1 MLLLEQSETSLNG
14 PQAVEGFTVVINMI
28 IVPTD
33 PVKAIIKHIRKKSDA
48 FDAVQVTEDLE
59 QT

>member
-1 MLLLEQSETSLNG
+1 MIIK
-14 PQAVEGFTVVINMI
+14 INMI